1 MVLQRVFTIAPK
13 MWFALNILPV
23 HFSLLEPLEFQVIFF
38 FLISIDWLDP
48 LLSETG
54 NKVFF
59 RSNKV
64 WTLVQHGSGRSS
76 KQDHKRFLK
85 LHKWASVAHE
95 VLQFL
100 IVLSLF
106 IATWSACQVCDFYLL
121 KILHFRAM
129 DFLVELFRN
138 LLEHADWTMTQA
150 CTDSYTKTL
159 KKFHGWL
166 ASSSFT
172 VESFTLYNDPY
183 KWLNSIHIG
192 NLFLQHSFLR
202 KYYQHITSGNVS
214 LVFTWIANRN
224 NMAST
229 HDRSKDSFELF

>member
-1 MVLQRVFTIAPK
+1 MAVVLMLSFSYLYIVIIHINSYFRLICLLLSSFVTSGALGVPSYFSFNFT
-13 MWFALNILPV
+13 
-23 HFSLLEPLEFQVIFF
+23 
-38 FLISIDWLDP
+38 WLDP

-54 NKVFF
+54 KQVFF
-59 RSNKV
+59 RTIKV

-76 KQDHKRFLK
+76 KQDRKRFLK

-100 IVLSLF
+100 IILSPF

-172 VESFTLYNDPY
+172 VESFTL
-183 KWLNSIHIG
+183 
-192 NLFLQHSFLR
+192 
-202 KYYQHITSGNVS
+202 
-214 LVFTWIANRN
+214 
-224 NMAST
+224 ST
-229 HDRSKDSFELF
+229 